1 VGVVHR
7 DLKSDGR
14 RAGQA
19 LLLGIL
25 LPLLILGLHPTA
37 HDLAADAGARM
48 AAVNRVVHGTA
59 IASLPLLFFG
69 VAGLARHLRWS
80 AAATLGLVVY
90 GFSVIGN
97 LVAALMSGFV
107 APVVIERLQAVD
119 PAAAVVDRALLHYTG
134 ELNLAFAKMAVL
146 TAGVAILLWAFEIA
160 RGRRLTRATAV
171 VGGGVGLALTL
182 GIVAGILY
190 LDVRGVILATGLQAV
205 WLVMVAI
212 QLVRPSGHS
221 IDGET

>member
-1 VGVVHR
+1 LNGQT
-7 DLKSDGR
+7 R

-37 HDLAADAGARM
+37 HDLATDAGARM
-48 AAVNRVVHGTA
+48 AAVNRLVHGTA

-69 VAGLARHLRWS
+69 VTGLARHLRWS
-80 AAATLGLVVY
+80 PAATLGLVAY
-90 GFSVIGN
+90 GFSVVGN

-107 APVVIERLQAVD
+107 APGAIARLQAAD
-119 PAAAVVDRALLHYTG
+119 PAEVVVDRALLRYTG
-134 ELNLAFAKMAVL
+134 DLNQAFARMAVVA
-146 TAGVAILLWAFEIA
+146 AGVAILLWAYDIA

-171 VGGGVGLALTL
+171 VGAVVGLALVL
-182 GIVAGILY
+182 GMVGGVLH
-190 LDVRGVILATGLQAV
+190 LDVRGVIIATALQAV

-212 QLVRPSGHS
+212 ELLRESGPVRRQNQTGTT
-221 IDGET
+221 G